1 MRCARV
7 YCYLN
12 RVPFFCCVP
21 VQEVAFIVSYAKI
34 ETNFGIVKDISRL
47 EIGVRSFSGLQEVL
61 EMEFCFCVLLLVLL
75 SRTARA

>member
-1 MRCARV
+1 M
-7 YCYLN
+7 
-12 RVPFFCCVP
+12 
-21 VQEVAFIVSYAKI
+21 
-34 ETNFGIVKDISRL
+34 KDISRL